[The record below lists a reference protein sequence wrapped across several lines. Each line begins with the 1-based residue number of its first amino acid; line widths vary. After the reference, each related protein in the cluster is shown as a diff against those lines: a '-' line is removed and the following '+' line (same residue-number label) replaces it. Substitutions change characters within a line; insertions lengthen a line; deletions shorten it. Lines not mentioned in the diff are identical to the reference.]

1 MCDGWPGRDRF
12 RIYYGPV
19 HLPASASL
27 RQPPPPSRRFFLFYY
42 FVLTYL
48 FSAVLSNRNGD
59 AIYLGRG
66 VPFLALSSPAI
77 NEAGKSIIN
86 GARLFSVSDGDLT
99 RKCMSISAVVAP
111 LQLLE

>member
-1 MCDGWPGRDRF
+1 M
-12 RIYYGPV
+12 
-19 HLPASASL
+19 
-27 RQPPPPSRRFFLFYY
+27 
-42 FVLTYL
+42 LTYL

-77 NEAGKSIIN
+77 NEAGGKSIIN

-99 RKCMSISAVVAP
+99 RKCMSISGVVAP